1 MTQRFTFL
9 LVGEFAQIS
18 TKVRNPEH
26 FDNGNKD
33 ATCSIQGELPQAKLR
48 HARFSCVLHR
58 ITDPQLKLF
67 FSQKLHL
74 CNVVDCTI
82 LLFFLNFQTLS
93 LFRSGGKS
101 DYILQNDLGQR
112 LLAIQSL
119 INWLICV
126 LSSKPFTQ
134 QDHRNDKY
142 QETLHFEA
150 AAIFDYIWYIL
161 DVLFLLPSRP
171 NVDDINYV
179 QLYTVLH
186 LYSIVYC
193 KISMLIVLLSTHSYT
208 LYVQVHRLGLG
219 PW

>member
-1 MTQRFTFL
+1 MRHVGDLAHTFCQIMTQRFTFL

-33 ATCSIQGELPQAKLR
+33 ATCSIQGELPQAKLTGF
-48 HARFSCVLHR
+48 HVFYTELQILSSSCFSLKNFICAMLLIVLAV
-58 ITDPQLKLF
+58 
-67 FSQKLHL
+67 FS
-74 CNVVDCTI
+74 
-82 LLFFLNFQTLS
+82 NFQTLS

-150 AAIFDYIWYIL
+150 AAIFDYI
-161 DVLFLLPSRP
+161 
-171 NVDDINYV
+171 
-179 QLYTVLH
+179 
-186 LYSIVYC
+186 
-193 KISMLIVLLSTHSYT
+193 
-208 LYVQVHRLGLG
+208 
-219 PW
+219 